1 MAVLLLWGGDKDKDA
16 YILVHE
22 RGLAD
27 TAVSEDDDLRWGV
40 STVLCCAYLS
50 IYRGRRAES
59 IP

>member
-1 MAVLLLWGGDKDKDA
+1 MGGGDKDKDA

-40 STVLCCAYLS
+40 STVLCYAYLS